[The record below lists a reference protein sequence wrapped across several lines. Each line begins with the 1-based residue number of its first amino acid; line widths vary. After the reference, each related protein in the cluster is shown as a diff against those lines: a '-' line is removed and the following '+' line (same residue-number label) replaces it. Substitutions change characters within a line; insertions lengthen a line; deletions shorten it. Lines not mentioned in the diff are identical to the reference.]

1 MPVITR
7 SAHPSALWPGV
18 FGWFGNKYNE
28 KRPQW
33 SQVFDKRTG
42 TKAWEDIVEAS
53 GFGLAPVKT
62 EGAPTQYD
70 TDAEGY
76 KARFIQSVYALGYQ
90 VTREELDD
98 GQYVEVSRRRSAALA
113 RSMRITA
120 EYVHWNIF
128 NNGFTGGA
136 FAGGDGVAYFSNAHP
151 TLAGNQ
157 SNLLTVAADLTQ
169 ASLEAG
175 LSQIRGFKDR
185 RGLPIAVKGMKLV
198 VGPENEFNAYR
209 LMNSVKT
216 PGSNNN
222 DPNAIRDMGLLPGGI
237 VVSDYLT
244 DPDAWYL
251 TTDVDE
257 GLLSIWRNEVE
268 LEKDQDF
275 DTENAKA
282 KARMRFVAGI
292 GDWRS
297 TLATPGA

>member
-18 FGWFGNKYNE
+18 YGWFGNKYNE
-28 KRPQW
+28 KPAQW
-33 SQVFDKRTG
+33 SKVFDKRTG

-62 EGAPTQYD
+62 EGAPIQYD

-76 KARFIQSVYALGYQ
+76 KSRFIPSVYALGYM

-98 GQYVEVSRRRSAALA
+98 GQYVEISRRRSGALA
-113 RSMRITA
+113 RSMRTTG

-128 NNGFTGGA
+128 NRGFSGSYL
-136 FAGGDGVAYFSNAHP
+136 GGDGVSLFSTSHP

-157 SNLLTVAADLTQ
+157 SNVLTVAADLTQ
-169 ASLEAG
+169 ASLEAA

-185 RGLPIAVKGMKLV
+185 RGLPIAVKGVTLV

-209 LMNSVKT
+209 LMNSVLT

-222 DPNAIRDMGLLPGGI
+222 DPNAIRAMGLLPGGV

-244 DPDAWYL
+244 DPDAWYII
-251 TTDVDE
+251 TDVDE

-282 KARMRFVAGI
+282 KARMRFSVGW

-297 TLATPGA
+297 ALGTPGA

>member
-18 FGWFGNKYNE
+18 YGWFGQKYNE
-28 KRPQW
+28 KPAQW
-33 SQVFDKRTG
+33 SRVFDKRTG
-42 TKAWEDIVEAS
+42 TKAWEDIVESS

-62 EGAPTQYD
+62 EGAPIQYD
-70 TDAEGY
+70 TDAEGI
-76 KARFIQSVYALGYQ
+76 KNRFIQTVYALGYM

-98 GQYVEVSRRRSAALA
+98 NQYLDVSRRRSGALA
-113 RSMRITA
+113 RSMRTTA

-128 NNGFTGGA
+128 NRGFNGSYI
-136 FAGGDGVAYFSNAHP
+136 GGDGVSLFNTAHP
-151 TLAGNQ
+151 SLAGNQ
-157 SNLLTVAADLTQ
+157 SNVLTVAADLTQ
-169 ASLEAG
+169 ASLEAA

-185 RGLPIAVKGMKLV
+185 RGLPIAVKGYTLV

-209 LMNSVKT
+209 LMNSVLT

-222 DPNAIRDMGLLPGGI
+222 DPNAIRAMGLLPGGV

-244 DPDAWYL
+244 DPDAWFIV
-251 TTDVDE
+251 TDVDE

-282 KARMRFVAGI
+282 KARMRFVPGW
-292 GDWRS
+292 GDFRS
-297 TLATPGA
+297 VLGTPGA

>member
-18 FGWFGNKYNE
+18 MGWFGNKYNE
-28 KRPQW
+28 KPAQW
-33 SQVFDKRTG
+33 SKVFEKRTG

-62 EGAPTQYD
+62 EGAPIQYD
-70 TDAEGY
+70 TDAEGV
-76 KARFIQSVYALGYQ
+76 KSRFIPSVYALGYM

-98 GQYVEVSRRRSAALA
+98 SQYLTVSRRRSAALA
-113 RSMRITA
+113 RSMRTTS
-120 EYVHWNIF
+120 EYVHWNVF
-128 NNGFTGGA
+128 NRGFSGSYL
-136 FAGGDGVAYFSNAHP
+136 GGDGVSFFSNAHP

-157 SNLLTVAADLTQ
+157 SNVLTVAADLTQ
-169 ASLEAG
+169 ASLEAA
-175 LSQIRGFKDR
+175 LSQIRSFKDR
-185 RGLPIAVKGMKLV
+185 RGLPIAVKGVTLV

-209 LMNSVKT
+209 LMNSVLT

-222 DPNAIRDMGLLPGGI
+222 DPNAIRAMGLLPGGV

-244 DPDAWYL
+244 DPDAWYII
-251 TTDVDE
+251 TDVDE

-282 KARMRFVAGI
+282 KARMRFSTGWA
-292 GDWRS
+292 DWRS
-297 TLATPGA
+297 AIATPGA